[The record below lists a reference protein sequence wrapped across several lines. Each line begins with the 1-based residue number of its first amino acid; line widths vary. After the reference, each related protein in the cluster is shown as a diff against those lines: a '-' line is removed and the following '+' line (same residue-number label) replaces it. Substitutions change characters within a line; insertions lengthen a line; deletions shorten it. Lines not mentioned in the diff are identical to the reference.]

1 VFTRML
7 RKKGRTDGSAHPQFQ
22 PLSSYFK
29 CENISALSDLVFQCF
44 SCTFSNRQTKIVAII
59 HICCWYWWNCWPS
72 LFTNVHSSVHLLY
85 LMWSYSAKQHLTRF
99 HNYKRQ
105 TLLTLR
111 EHIGSLP
118 GFGGIHVAHIC
129 SFLCFVLCF
138 VVFLSPVSCTLG
150 TTNVHCCVH

>member
-1 VFTRML
+1 MQFCILL
-7 RKKGRTDGSAHPQFQ
+7 RNSQVY
-22 PLSSYFK
+22 LLWS
-29 CENISALSDLVFQCF
+29 
-44 SCTFSNRQTKIVAII
+44 
-59 HICCWYWWNCWPS
+59 
-72 LFTNVHSSVHLLY
+72 NVHSSVHLLY

-118 GFGGIHVAHIC
+118 VFGGVHVAHIC

-138 VVFLSPVSCTLG
+138 VVFLSPVSCVSIVTLDCPFLILS
-150 TTNVHCCVH
+150 NVYEKKV